1 MQVHEVFPGHVLL
14 SDEAPGVPAEPA
26 RHGLRHVGVRL
37 KAAIAYRRA
46 DGRADVPRLG
56 AEVAHQAHR
65 DAGYV
70 AHRAPPA
77 AVHRARRGAHRVV
90 QQQRHAVGREAEDG
104 QALHVGDEA
113 VRVAGGGVGRA
124 AAVRVRH
131 EAHVGA
137 VHLLRVRRAHH
148 VHAQRGAED
157 AVVLDDPLA
166 LVAAVEAEVERG
178 EPALGH
184 AAIAGGEGVVRRYDG
199 RGHVDQ
205 AALFS
210 LCKAGHGVSLPRPLT
225 RCGRSSPC
233 ISWAGR
239 WA

>member
-1 MQVHEVFPGHVLL
+1 MCSGARPSCSSRRLIAPRRSTRYFPGSVLL
-14 SDEAPGVPAEPA
+14 SDEALRCPRAEPA

-46 DGRADVPRLG
+46 DGRADVPRRG

-104 QALHVGDEA
+104 QALHARDEA

-131 EAHVGA
+131 EAHVRA

-157 AVVLDDPLA
+157 
-166 LVAAVEAEVERG
+166 
-178 EPALGH
+178 
-184 AAIAGGEGVVRRYDG
+184 GG
-199 RGHVDQ
+199 
-205 AALFS
+205 
-210 LCKAGHGVSLPRPLT
+210 
-225 RCGRSSPC
+225 SS
-233 ISWAGR
+233 R
-239 WA
+239 